1 MQHFVFKKLVRD
13 NIPNLMKVDDQYP
26 QGVRT
31 LDDDELERLE
41 ARRDFERR
49 ERERRERERRE
60 EKERLERQRQQAA
73 EKKRRAAEY
82 EKKLRA
88 RYAMLKSKGIMLP
101 PYEEWK
107 RRLI

>member
-1 MQHFVFKKLVRD
+1 MSE
-13 NIPNLMKVDDQYP
+13 Y
-26 QGVRT
+26 
-31 LDDDELERLE
+31 DDELERLE
-41 ARRDFERR
+41 ARREFERR
-49 ERERRERERRE
+49 EGERRERERRE
-60 EKERLERQRQQAA
+60 EKERLERERRERE

-88 RYAMLKSKGIMLP
+88 KYAMLRSKGIMLP